1 MILFQEKP
9 TWAISGCKVTN
20 FIPFHNV
27 FSPYLKVNV
36 AAEVRHTTYLTYF
49 KPATGK
55 KRRKYANCTNIRQ
68 SQKMEQQEFGVEDPA
83 PWRCWSRRGLY
94 RSAKEKNSVEEQ
106 DKTDLKRNANFSLEI
121 HIFFSSQKSANR
133 LRKNRASQK
142 NIYSA
147 GYQQNKNPLQNRTIW
162 TWDLTP
168 TEGKRMRNGQGCMES
183 TQRGHYTLPHMKE
196 MRPVGTECRL
206 NGFPG
211 NENKG
216 DYASPLLILN
226 GATVRGP
233 PFCKSISPKT
243 CSYLLILSCRA

>member
-94 RSAKEKNSVEEQ
+94 RSAREKNSVAEQ

-133 LRKNRASQK
+133 LRKTAHPK
-142 NIYSA
+142 KTFITLA
-147 GYQQNKNPLQNRTIW
+147 INKIKILFKI
-162 TWDLTP
+162 
-168 TEGKRMRNGQGCMES
+168 GQSGL
-183 TQRGHYTLPHMKE
+183 G
-196 MRPVGTECRL
+196 
-206 NGFPG
+206 
-211 NENKG
+211 
-216 DYASPLLILN
+216 I
-226 GATVRGP
+226 
-233 PFCKSISPKT
+233 
-243 CSYLLILSCRA
+243 